1 MPACAGMTELQPFRT
16 SSTLGPLYRR
26 LLLWFLAANIITP
39 LVSVFVTEHIVRYS
53 MGANPDW
60 AALAQS
66 ADAAYIAG
74 GTRGLQEWSD
84 TTRRQEHV
92 VSTLFENGHSLLDWP
107 PLPPENEGER
117 GPPPE
122 RHTTAL
128 LWRTLPQLLN
138 ADSIVLRPTPEMIL
152 VGERVTGSDG
162 VTRQMVAL
170 HGPVPQRIRRQ
181 MILGV
186 QIALSLLAIGVVG
199 WWVTRTIAR
208 PVAALQQAAQRVA
221 AGDLSAR
228 VGGNYPQARD
238 ELGVLA
244 RDFDYMAERI
254 EALVAHERSVL
265 QDVSH
270 ELRSPL
276 ARLQLILELAR
287 QDNGAEAAAH
297 LARADHEIGRLDLLI
312 GELLALSRMEADLPG
327 MTREAVDLAAL
338 AEECMATAELDAQV
352 HQSRMRLDAPQ
363 PLEVSGNTQLL
374 GRALDNL
381 LNNAIKYG
389 GDGEIAVGLRRQ
401 GGRAELSVRD
411 HGPGVPEEEL
421 GKLFRPFF
429 RGANGT
435 RAEGHGLGLAIV
447 ERVVRAHGGTVAAAN
462 AAGGGL
468 RVTLSLPLIDSGG
481 ADGAAA

>member
-1 MPACAGMTELQPFRT
+1 M
-16 SSTLGPLYRR
+16 GPLYRR
-26 LLLWFLAANIITP
+26 LLLWFCAANVITL
-39 LVSVFVTEHIVRYS
+39 LVSVFVTEYIGRT
-53 MGANPDW
+53 MGPTPDW

-74 GTRGLQEWSD
+74 GSDGLQRWAD
-84 TTRRQEHV
+84 NTRHRDHLL
-92 VSTLFENGHSLLDWP
+92 VSLFENGRSLLDWP
-107 PLPPENEGER
+107 PLPPEDER

-122 RHTTAL
+122 RRSTAL

-138 ADSIVLRPTPEMIL
+138 ADSIVLRPAPDITL
-152 VGERVTGSDG
+152 VGQRVTGSDG
-162 VTRQMVAL
+162 VARQMVAL
-170 HGPVPQRIRRQ
+170 RGPLPLRARRHVF
-181 MILGV
+181 LGV
-186 QIALSLLAIGVVG
+186 QIGLSLLVIGVVG
-199 WWVTRTIAR
+199 WWITRSIAR

-287 QDNGAEAAAH
+287 QDGGGAAAVQ
-297 LARADHEIGRLDLLI
+297 LARADHEIARLDRLI

-327 MTREAVDLAAL
+327 MTREAVELAAL
-338 AEECMATAELDAQV
+338 AEECIATAELDAQA
-352 HQSRMRLDAPQ
+352 HHSRLRLDAPQ
-363 PLEVSGNTQLL
+363 PLEVPGNIQLL

-381 LNNAIKYG
+381 LSNAIKYG
-389 GDGEIAVGLRRQ
+389 GDGEILVGIRRQ
-401 GGRAELSVRD
+401 DGRAELSVRD
-411 HGPGVPEEEL
+411 HGPGVPEDDL
-421 GKLFRPFF
+421 QKLFRPFF
-429 RGANGT
+429 RGANGS
-435 RAEGHGLGLAIV
+435 RVDGHGLGLAIV
-447 ERVVRAHGGTVAAAN
+447 ERIARAHGGVVAAAN
-462 AAGGGL
+462 APGGGL
-468 RVTLSLPLIDSGG
+468 CVTLSLPLFLPG
-481 ADGAAA
+481 GAAASGA

>member
-1 MPACAGMTELQPFRT
+1 M
-16 SSTLGPLYRR
+16 GPLYRR
-26 LLLWFLAANIITP
+26 LLLWFCAANVITL
-39 LVSVFVTEHIVRYS
+39 LVSVFVTERIGRYS
-53 MGANPDW
+53 MGPNPDW

-74 GTRGLQEWSD
+74 GADRLQDWADS
-84 TTRRQEHV
+84 TRRQEHLL
-92 VSTLFENGHSLLDWP
+92 VSLFENGHSLLDWP
-107 PLPPENEGER
+107 PLPPEGER
-117 GPPPE
+117 GGLPE
-122 RHTTAL
+122 HHATAL

-138 ADSIVLRPTPEMIL
+138 ADSIVLRPASDMML
-152 VGERVTGSDG
+152 VGQRVTGSDG
-162 VTRQMVAL
+162 VARQMVAL
-170 HGPVPQRIRRQ
+170 RGPPAPRIRRQ
-181 MILGV
+181 VFLGV
-186 QIALSLLAIGVVG
+186 QVALSLLVIGVVG

-244 RDFDYMAERI
+244 RDFDHMAERI

-287 QDNGAEAAAH
+287 QDDGADAAAQ
-297 LARADHEIGRLDLLI
+297 LARADHEIGRLDRLI

-327 MTREAVDLAAL
+327 MTREAVDLAVL
-338 AEECMATAELDAQV
+338 AEECLATAELDAQV
-352 HQSRMRLDAPQ
+352 HHSRLRLDAPQ

-389 GDGEIAVGLRRQ
+389 GDGEIVVGLRRQ
-401 GGRAELSVRD
+401 GGSAELSVRD
-411 HGPGVPEEEL
+411 HGPGVPEDEL
-421 GKLFRPFF
+421 PKLFRPFF
-429 RGANGT
+429 RGANGI

-447 ERVVRAHGGTVAAAN
+447 ERVARAHGGSVAAAN
-462 AAGGGL
+462 LPGGGL
-468 RVTLSLPLIDSGG
+468 CVTLSLPLVESGG
-481 ADGAAA
+481 AGAA